1 MQYPVQHLGCY
12 SNELRKML
20 SVGLFDHHEVF
31 LPPGQFHMDSLVFRR
46 PHDGLLSFSWPPGI
60 NPFPKMD

>member
-1 MQYPVQHLGCY
+1 MQHLVQHLGCV

-20 SVGLFDHHEVF
+20 SVGLFDHHEVL
-31 LPPGQFHMDSLVFRR
+31 LPPGHFHMDLLVLERQ
-46 PHDGLLSFSWPPGI
+46 PDGLLSFSWPPGI